1 MSDYRASDSR
11 GRQYFG
17 ARPDRMDSARGGKLG
32 AVGMRPAAG
41 RMRRRWCSSQ
51 REALSFIER
60 GQNARGTLTKAV
72 ASARNFVKK

>member
-32 AVGMRPAAG
+32 AGGMRPAAG
-41 RMRRRWCSSQ
+41 KN
-51 REALSFIER
+51 AVAVVLVAER
-60 GQNARGTLTKAV
+60 GVG
-72 ASARNFVKK
+72 FY